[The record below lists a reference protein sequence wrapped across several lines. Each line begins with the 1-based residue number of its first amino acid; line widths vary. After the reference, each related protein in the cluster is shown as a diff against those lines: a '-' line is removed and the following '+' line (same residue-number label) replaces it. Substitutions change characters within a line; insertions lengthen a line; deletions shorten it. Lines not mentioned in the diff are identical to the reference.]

1 MKIDEAII
9 DKTFSDLTCDVTIG
23 LYDFTGR
30 NDDDDNMR
38 LCCLA
43 EIRAMHLFA
52 TALKEKLKE
61 ETE

>member
-9 DKTFSDLTCDVTIG
+9 DKTFFDLACDVTID
-23 LYDFTGR
+23 LYDFSGR
-30 NDDDDNMR
+30 NDADDNMR

-61 ETE
+61 KTE

>member
-1 MKIDEAII
+1 MKIDEALI
-9 DKTFSDLTCDVTIG
+9 DKTFAQLACDVTID

-30 NDDDDNMR
+30 NDNDDNMR

-61 ETE
+61 DTK

>member
-1 MKIDEAII
+1 MKIDEALI
-9 DKTFSDLTCDVTIG
+9 DKTFFQLSQDCTAD

-30 NDDDDNMR
+30 NDADDNMR

-43 EIRAMHLFA
+43 EIRAMNLFA

-61 ETE
+61 DTK

>member
-1 MKIDEAII
+1 MKIDEALI
-9 DKTFSDLTCDVTIG
+9 DKIFSDLTCDVTTD

-30 NDDDDNMR
+30 NDADDNMR

-61 ETE
+61 ETT

>member
-1 MKIDEAII
+1 MKIDEALI
-9 DKTFSDLTCDVTIG
+9 DKIFSDLTCDVTID

-61 ETE
+61 GNA